1 MYAYIFII
9 ARIRH
14 IVAEGQRCCKSC
26 RALISTAMMKCF
38 KNERKKKVK
47 EKKKD
52 TQVIFFSLF
61 SVPNVSVV
69 YTFETFNV
77 YVFYTSTDIFLVL
90 FYKWQE
96 FKKW

>member
-1 MYAYIFII
+1 
-9 ARIRH
+9 
-14 IVAEGQRCCKSC
+14 
-26 RALISTAMMKCF
+26 MKCL
-38 KNERKKKVK
+38 KTK
-47 EKKKD
+47 EKTKKI
-52 TQVIFFSLF
+52 IFFSLF

-96 FKKW
+96 FKSGKKKFEKEQCGSPKFVNLWTVTKVELKKKALME